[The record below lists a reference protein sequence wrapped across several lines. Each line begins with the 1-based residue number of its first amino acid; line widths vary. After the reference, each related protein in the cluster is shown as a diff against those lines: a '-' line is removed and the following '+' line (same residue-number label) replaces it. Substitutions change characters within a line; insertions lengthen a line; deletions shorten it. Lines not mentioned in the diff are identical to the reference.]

1 MRIEMT
7 ESFLFNEPASMA
19 ADIVLPGIFV
29 HVSLMGNKLRRGFVQ
44 KAITTRMP
52 LQNTGRIKIA
62 YRLFQGILYSDGL
75 PAIGHGTN
83 YIF

>member
-1 MRIEMT
+1 
-7 ESFLFNEPASMA
+7 
-19 ADIVLPGIFV
+19 
-29 HVSLMGNKLRRGFVQ
+29 MGNKLRRGFVQ